1 MLRVYHKTTLKFLHN
16 IGIIVQ
22 TETNNIVTKKIKLE
36 KKKKLQNLDVH
47 AVSAQNAIKIKA
59 FLFNVF

>member
-22 TETNNIVTKKIKLE
+22 TETNNIVAKKIKL
-36 KKKKLQNLDVH
+36 KKKNLQNLDVH